1 MFLKKKI
8 NQSPDSA
15 PKKSFLLSI
24 FLFLVIIVAYFCASY
39 LRHVENPQDKIMPS
53 FSQLID
59 GVQFAL
65 TPNLAGEIPLL
76 IDTYTSLQILIISIF
91 IVSIL
96 SLVLGI
102 GMGFFRFLDTL
113 LHPFISYFGKIP
125 PLALL
130 PILFII
136 SGIGDGT
143 KILLI
148 VIGIT
153 PVITSE
159 IYLKV
164 KALPKEHLIKAITL
178 GSTRLDIIRRVI
190 LPQIMPSAIN
200 CVRIN
205 LLNAWIFL
213 IAAES
218 IAAQAGLGYRIFV
231 VRRYLALD
239 IIIPYVLWIAFLSF
253 LIDWLLRIFIKHRYP
268 WFNKQ

>member
-8 NQSPDSA
+8 TYNGNTSAKQS
-15 PKKSFLLSI
+15 FVLSI
-24 FLFLVIIVAYFCASY
+24 ILFVIIIGAYFFASH

-53 FSQLID
+53 FSQMV
-59 GVQFAL
+59 GGMQFAL
-65 TPNLAGEIPLL
+65 TPNAAGEIPLV
-76 IDTYTSLQILIISIF
+76 IDTYVSLRRLAIGLGLALL
-91 IVSIL
+91 L

-102 GMGFFRFLDTL
+102 GMGFFRFLDNL
-113 LHPFISYFGKIP
+113 LHKFILYFGKVP

-136 SGIGDGT
+136 SGLGDAT

-153 PVITSE
+153 PVITSD
-159 IYLKV
+159 IYLKI
-164 KALPKEHLIKAITL
+164 KALPKEHFIKAITL
-178 GSTRLDIIRRVI
+178 GSTPLNTIRKII
-190 LPQIMPSAIN
+190 LPQIMPSVLN
-200 CVRIN
+200 SLRIN

-239 IIIPYVLWIAFLSF
+239 IIIPYVLWIALLSF
-253 LIDWLLRIFIKHRYP
+253 ILDLLLVFWIKRRYP
-268 WFNKQ
+268 WFNK